1 MKVYISVDMEGIS
14 GVVGSYQVL
23 QASGA
28 LPEVRRRATAE
39 VNAAVEAAYEAGAEL
54 VLANENHSGKDLILE
69 DLHPQAEVLMGKP
82 KPLMTL
88 QDLDETFSA
97 VFLIGIHARA
107 GTPQGVLDHTWH
119 PKIIREMRVNGY
131 PVGEIGLN
139 ALVAGHYGVPVT
151 LVVGDQA
158 AVEEAKRLL
167 KRVEGVVVKHGVDRY
182 AARLYHPSRTQAMI
196 REAAGR
202 ALASLSDFHPF
213 SLGLPAQLEL
223 DLADTALAERVAMI
237 PTAARVGAR
246 TVSFPCEDYV
256 RLMKN
261 LIVSTTLAKGV
272 MDPVY

>member
-1 MKVYISVDMEGIS
+1 MKLYISVDMEGIS

-23 QASGA
+23 QANGA
-28 LPEVRRRATAE
+28 LPEVRRWATAE
-39 VNAAVEAAYEAGAEL
+39 VNAAVEAAYKAGAEL
-54 VLANENHSGKDLILE
+54 VLVNENHSGKDLILD

-82 KPLMTL
+82 KPLMTV

-119 PKIIREMRVNGY
+119 PKIIREMRVNGH

-139 ALVAGHYGVPVT
+139 ALVAGHYGVPVA
-151 LVVGDQA
+151 LVAGDQA
-158 AVEEAKRLL
+158 AVVEAKRLL
-167 KRVEGVVVKHGVDRY
+167 KRVEGVVVKRGVDRY

-202 ALASLSDFHPF
+202 ALASLSEFRPF

-223 DLADTALAERVAMI
+223 DLADSALAERVAMI
-237 PTAARVGAR
+237 PTAARVGAH

-272 MDPVY
+272 MDSVY

>member
-1 MKVYISVDMEGIS
+1 MKVYISVDMEGIT

-23 QASGA
+23 QADGA
-28 LPEVRRRATAE
+28 LPEVRRWATAE
-39 VNAAVEAAYEAGAEL
+39 ANAAVEAAYEAGAEL
-54 VLANENHSGKDLILE
+54 VLVNENHSGKDLILD

-119 PKIIREMRVNGY
+119 PKIIREMRVNGH

-139 ALVAGHYGVPVT
+139 ALVAGHYGVPVA
-151 LVVGDQA
+151 LVAGDQA
-158 AVEEAKRLL
+158 AVVETKRLL
-167 KRVEGVVVKHGVDRY
+167 KRVEGVVVKRGVDRY

-196 REAAGR
+196 REATSR
-202 ALASLSDFHPF
+202 ALASLSAFQPF